1 VGEVVLIRHGQTEW
15 SRDGR
20 HTGRSD
26 IPLTEHGREQAES
39 LRSALEDREPALVL
53 VSPLSR
59 ALDTCALAGFGD
71 RAETDPDLVEWDYGD
86 YEGLTSPQIRER
98 RPDWSLWRDG
108 CPGGETP
115 AEVGARADR
124 ALTRLRGLDGE
135 ALVFSHGHFLR
146 VLASRWVGLEPAA
159 GAKLGLDVATLCVL
173 GHEHEVDPVI
183 RVWNAPLG

>member
-26 IPLTEHGREQAES
+26 IPLTEHGREQAEA
-39 LRSALEDREPALVL
+39 LRSAVEDRAPALVL

-59 ALDTCALAGFGD
+59 ALDTSALAGFAD
-71 RAETDPDLVEWDYGD
+71 RAETDPDLVEWDYGE
-86 YEGLTSPQIRER
+86 YEGLTSPQICER

-108 CPGGETP
+108 CPGGESP
-115 AEVGARADR
+115 GEVGARADR
-124 ALTRLRGLDGE
+124 VLARLWELDGD
-135 ALVFSHGHFLR
+135 AMVFSHGHFLR

-159 GAKLGLDVATLCVL
+159 GSKLALDVATLCIL

-183 RVWNAPLG
+183 RVWNAPLA